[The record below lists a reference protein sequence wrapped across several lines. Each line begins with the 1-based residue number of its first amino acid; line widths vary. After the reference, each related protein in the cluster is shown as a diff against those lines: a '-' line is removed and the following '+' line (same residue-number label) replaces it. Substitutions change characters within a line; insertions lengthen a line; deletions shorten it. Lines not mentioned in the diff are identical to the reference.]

1 MGLDVYLYRYDNF
14 EATKQAETEA
24 AEFLAKAWD
33 VGVPYDAMTETQK
46 EAARAACKEF
56 YEAKGLD
63 EWGSDEKGKRRIE
76 IDYPSSPDHLFKIGY
91 FRSSYNDSG
100 IDRLMRMAIGE
111 TLGSLFDVSDD
122 YVVQP
127 NWAASLARTKS
138 ALERWKA
145 VVAEHGAWSVS
156 RINSPLLFDDRK
168 EGITSAD
175 QAMAKFLEVRSRS
188 IGNASAML
196 SFSSSDGDFY
206 LAEKPPVFRGFL
218 YGQASLLGRSAPCI
232 YAVSEFTGI
241 EWYWTALEIVAE
253 TCRYVLNA
261 PDPERYYLH
270 WSA

>member
-1 MGLDVYLYRYDNF
+1 MGLDVYLYHYDNF
-14 EATKQAETEA
+14 ESTKRRETEA
-24 AEFLAKAWD
+24 KEFLAKAWD

-63 EWGSDEKGKRRIE
+63 EWGSDEKGKRSIE